1 MRKREEHDAI
11 FFELA
16 QHVNDAVLCRISYTG
31 GVELIELF
39 YARENDKTVFHAV
52 LFRFY
57 VLGYFGSLRCL
68 VADFIRVDQKKS
80 NGAFPRLR
88 RSIDTYSK
96 SRTWSICSYIVLFA
110 AAVISVQLW
119 AYFVLL

>member
-11 FFELA
+11 FFESA
-16 QHVNDAVLCRISYTG
+16 QHVNDAVLCRFSYTG

-39 YARENDKTVFHAV
+39 HTRENDKTVVHAV

-80 NGAFPRLR
+80 NRGSPHFRLR
-88 RSIDTYSK
+88 RSNDTYSK
-96 SRTWSICSYIVLFA
+96 SSTWSVCSYIALFA
-110 AAVISVQLW
+110 SVIISVQL
-119 AYFVLL
+119 

>member
-16 QHVNDAVLCRISYTG
+16 QHVNDAVLCRFSYTG
-31 GVELIELF
+31 GVELIKLF
-39 YARENDKTVFHAV
+39 HTSKNDKTVVHAV

-68 VADFIRVDQKKS
+68 VADFIRVNQKKS
-80 NGAFPRLR
+80 NRTSPRFRLR

-96 SRTWSICSYIVLFA
+96 SRTCSIRSYITLFA
-110 AAVISVQLW
+110 SVIISLQL
-119 AYFVLL
+119 